1 MKTFISSAVVVVV
14 ILVLTSVSLRAQER
28 VEGTYVVF
36 SNDQKIET
44 DEFVVVPGEMYS
56 DDIRSVGAQEDHKV
70 ANMVC
75 SKGSLESYEQ
85 TFNGLPATKATNDRI
100 FFKLFENEATI
111 GQFSVD
117 EDILFLDPNMY
128 SQYWFLLKVFEEK
141 RQDKVRFNV
150 CVPQIQDFV
159 YVDIE
164 KRGSEVISTAEK
176 TINATQYRITVGKKE
191 IITCWTDH
199 DRLIGMYLTSKNV
212 YVADE
217 KYNNLYASLKKIV
230 NRAM

>member
-1 MKTFISSAVVVVV
+1 MKTFISFTIVMVVF
-14 ILVLTSVSLRAQER
+14 LVLTSISLRAQER

-56 DDIRSVGAQEDHKV
+56 DDIRSIGAQEDRRV

-75 SKGSLESYEQ
+75 SKGSLVSYEQ
-85 TFNGLPATKATNDRI
+85 TLNGLPATSATNDQK
-100 FFKLFENEATI
+100 FFKLFQNEATI

-128 SQYWFLLKVFEEK
+128 SQYWFLIKVFEGKKE
-141 RQDKVRFNV
+141 DKMRFNV

-164 KRGSEVISTAEK
+164 KRGSETIHIADKS
-176 TINATQYRITVGKKE
+176 INATQYRITVGKKE
-191 IITCWTDH
+191 IISCWTDR

-217 KYNNLYASLKKIV
+217 KYNQLYASLKKIV